1 MALTKKTVK
10 WINKLNISLKDKT
23 VLVTGSNSGV
33 GFKTVETAL
42 YLGARV
48 IMACRNMEKAEAARE
63 ELIKDYPNA
72 SIQILQL
79 DLSDFSS
86 IDSFTKNII
95 DHKIDI
101 DIFVNNAGTFHRPGK
116 TKDGFEN
123 VLGTNYFAVYYLSG
137 KILPYLKTL
146 SHKVVYCNTISVVH
160 KMAKIDYDDFYYTK
174 KYNHFAVY
182 ARSKLCLAKY
192 TYDLSQKY
200 KESNISVY
208 MIHPGIS
215 VTPLGANAFGDFI
228 KQIAGMVKWVF
239 NSPEKSAL
247 SLFYVLAKNLPS
259 GSIAGPHI
267 LEAWGYPKENRVRKC
282 VKTGADEL
290 KVFTDNEIKDIIYKV
305 G

>member
-1 MALTKKTVK
+1 MALSKKTVN
-10 WINKLNISLKDKT
+10 WINKLNISLNGKT

-33 GFKTVETAL
+33 GYKTVETAL

-86 IDSFTKNII
+86 IDSFARNII
-95 DHKIDI
+95 DYKIDI
-101 DIFVNNAGTFHRPGK
+101 DIFVNNAGTFHKSGV

-123 VLGTNYFAVYYLSG
+123 VLGTNYFAVYYLSEQL
-137 KILPYLKTL
+137 LPYLESL
-146 SHKVVYCNTISVVH
+146 SRKVIYCNTISVVH
-160 KMAKIDYDDFYYTK
+160 KLAKIDYEDFYFTK

-192 TYDLSQKY
+192 SYELSERY
-200 KESNISVY
+200 ANSNIKVC

-215 VTPLGANAFGDFI
+215 VTPLGANAFGET
-228 KQIAGMVKWVF
+228 VKKLAKAMQGVF
-239 NSPEKSAL
+239 NSPEKSSL
-247 SLFYVLAKNLPS
+247 SLFYIISKDLPA
-259 GSIAGPHI
+259 GSIVGPHI

-282 VKTGADEL
+282 VKEGAEEL
-290 KVFTDNEIKDIIYKV
+290 IKFTEKEINKTH
-305 G
+305 